1 MLKPLLCNPLAICV
15 VVAAIVSIAFL
26 KIPLLLTMLI
36 LLAFYSAIIWRRV
49 MGAVLLT
56 LAIILLSCLLLH
68 LVVGIRFCPKC
79 NAK

>member
-1 MLKPLLCNPLAICV
+1 GLKMLKPLLRNPLAICV

-49 MGAVLLT
+49 
-56 LAIILLSCLLLH
+56 
-68 LVVGIRFCPKC
+68 
-79 NAK
+79 